1 MWPTIGLRL
10 GKTRGS
16 ERGTFSVPIE
26 VGDLPGRRFV
36 EVSALVDTGASDT
49 VLPQDMLARLGVAPV
64 VRRPFRLADERIA
77 EYSVGQAR
85 IRLHGE
91 EFIVLVVFA
100 PEGTTPLLGATTL
113 ETFSLGV
120 DPKAQRLMPVPG
132 LLK

>member
-1 MWPTIGLRL
+1 M
-10 GKTRGS
+10 
-16 ERGTFSVPIE
+16 GTFTVPVQ
-26 VGDLPGRRFV
+26 VGDLAGRQFI
-36 EVSALVDTGASDT
+36 EVTALVDTGASDT
-49 VLPQDMLARLGVAPV
+49 VLPQDVLARLGVAPV
-64 VRRPFRLADERIA
+64 VRRPFRLADEGIV